1 MKRYHPYSPA
11 TPLIVLAPFLLTFCV
26 FLVYPLLQSIVLATQ
41 QTFGAGFRYFVGG
54 DNFIRLFGDPRFWI
68 ATRNTF
74 LFASLNV
81 CIQMPLALGLALLL
95 NRPSLK
101 GRAIFRLV
109 IFSPA
114 LVGSVFVGVIFGIIF
129 ERRTG
134 LLNRILNQLFNFD
147 PAFPWLQEYVMSAMV
162 IASIWMWT
170 GYNMIYF
177 LAALQNVDHDLRDA
191 ANIDGANSWQRFRAV
206 TWPAIRPIGT
216 FVILISALGSFQ
228 VFELPYLMF
237 NSSAG
242 PEFRGLTIVM
252 YLYQN
257 GFQLGD
263 LGYASAIGWCL
274 AVVLVAVSV
283 INRRLSRNEQY

>member
-1 MKRYHPYSPA
+1 MKKYHPYSPI
-11 TPLIVLAPFLLTFCV
+11 TPIAMLFPFLATFGV
-26 FLVYPLLQSIVLATQ
+26 FLVYPLIQSIVLATQ
-41 QTFGAGFRYFVGG
+41 QTYGAGFQFFVGL
-54 DNFIRLFGDPRFWI
+54 DNFRDLFGDPRFWI
-68 ATRNTF
+68 AMKNTF
-74 LFASLNV
+74 QFAVLNV
-81 CIQMPLALGLALLL
+81 AIQMPLALGLALLL

-101 GRAIFRLV
+101 GRGIFRLI

-134 LLNRILNQLFNFD
+134 LLNRILNALINWD
-147 PAFPWLQEYVMSAMV
+147 PAFPWLQEYVMTALV
-162 IASIWMWT
+162 IASLWMWT

-177 LAALQNVDHDLRDA
+177 LAALQNVDRDLQDA
-191 ANIDGANSWQRFRAV
+191 ADIDGANPWQKFWAV
-206 TWPAIRPIGT
+206 TWPAIRPIGV
-216 FVILISALGSFQ
+216 FVILISCLGSFQ
-228 VFELPYLMF
+228 LFELPYLMF

-242 PEFRGLTIVM
+242 PEFRGLTVVM

-274 AVVLVAVSV
+274 AVVLVVVSV
-283 INRRLSRNEQY
+283 INRWFSRHEQI